1 MYDIKDVNRFYFRE
15 HPKNISPK
23 SERFTN
29 YWDDFEKKCIE
40 GLWVDDGGTW
50 IYIMPKLF
58 NYLNYVTIHDKR
70 KGINKIKPPDCT
82 HTELSLFS
90 YIMCCDGFSGFE
102 GDETYTCNLTVGNLE
117 NNELASTDSEKIYIP
132 EADIENLPKSCYNK
146 KGKLKIYI
154 DPWEYLTRV
163 YLYDDP
169 RKFPLGKALY
179 DNPLYDGCILGA
191 RGTGKSYTIFSGDF
205 LHEWQFGGVKEYSQ
219 RHLVNV
225 PNIFCIASTQTAAVD
240 KTINHVKAFYDNQ
253 PGRYVFP
260 EDDRQDFMG
269 PFYRKTI
276 GDWKTGG
283 SVYNVVK
290 NTNQTDRL
298 KGPSFFVN
306 ALSIDKFKVGSGDRA
321 KRMYF
326 EEFGFLSFA
335 KSVYGANRD
344 SMSLS
349 GTKTGN
355 AFYLGTAGD
364 MGTIEEPK
372 YMFEHPGSFEIFGIP
387 DYYKNPKRKIGFF
400 LSQLY
405 SYRDRNDKNG
415 NVDIKANLEHEISV
429 RTDMAKTKDA
439 DTIAKQISFN
449 PIVPDE
455 MLVSSGFSVLPKEE
469 ANKQFADMEAYGWH
483 DALATYGEI
492 VFAPTSRYGV
502 EFEKKEFNSKIV
514 LTENSFDTSGDLTG
528 INVFYEHPPSNIP
541 QGLYHIVF
549 DPVRNK
555 GEGSS
560 LNSMIVHKGILTNN
574 PSNFEDTIVAERH
587 WRDSDL
593 EVSYMKVIKMA
604 MYYNAK
610 IFPERNVIGFNDW
623 CETNGYTHLLV
634 NEPQTTLRSLSFTP
648 KPLLHG
654 FDMQNDKLKNWA
666 LSKLNSWLISHH
678 ENDVDRETGYP
689 LKRKINYIFSKKIL
703 NEIKGHNLS
712 GNFDAISCL
721 LGLMLL
727 RNELGESL
735 KINYNEPEKPQEN
748 RSTSEKRR
756 FHRIK
761 KSKFIRN

>member
-1 MYDIKDVNRFYFRE
+1 M
-15 HPKNISPK
+15 
-23 SERFTN
+23 
-29 YWDDFEKKCIE
+29 
-40 GLWVDDGGTW
+40 
-50 IYIMPKLF
+50 
-58 NYLNYVTIHDKR
+58 
-70 KGINKIKPPDCT
+70 
-82 HTELSLFS
+82 
-90 YIMCCDGFSGFE
+90 
-102 GDETYTCNLTVGNLE
+102 
-117 NNELASTDSEKIYIP
+117 
-132 EADIENLPKSCYNK
+132 
-146 KGKLKIYI
+146 
-154 DPWEYLTRV
+154 
-163 YLYDDP
+163 
-169 RKFPLGKALY
+169 
-179 DNPLYDGCILGA
+179 
-191 RGTGKSYTIFSGDF
+191 
-205 LHEWQFGGVKEYSQ
+205 
-219 RHLVNV
+219 VNV

-528 INVFYEHPPSNIP
+528 INVFY
-541 QGLYHIVF
+541 
-549 DPVRNK
+549 
-555 GEGSS
+555 
-560 LNSMIVHKGILTNN
+560 
-574 PSNFEDTIVAERH
+574 
-587 WRDSDL
+587 
-593 EVSYMKVIKMA
+593 
-604 MYYNAK
+604 
-610 IFPERNVIGFNDW
+610 
-623 CETNGYTHLLV
+623 
-634 NEPQTTLRSLSFTP
+634 
-648 KPLLHG
+648 
-654 FDMQNDKLKNWA
+654 
-666 LSKLNSWLISHH
+666 
-678 ENDVDRETGYP
+678 
-689 LKRKINYIFSKKIL
+689 
-703 NEIKGHNLS
+703 
-712 GNFDAISCL
+712 
-721 LGLMLL
+721 
-727 RNELGESL
+727 
-735 KINYNEPEKPQEN
+735 
-748 RSTSEKRR
+748 
-756 FHRIK
+756 
-761 KSKFIRN
+761 